1 LIRLERHQI
10 HHALPGVRWDGQNTS
25 AWIEGV
31 GLHTGAATRVRFRS
45 TPGEA
50 VRIVC
55 DGVRIPLLA
64 EFVRNTQ
71 LATQIG
77 FEGVSVST
85 TEHLLAA
92 LHILGHWT
100 GFEIEV
106 EGPEIPILDG
116 SALGWA
122 LVLQHVTPESAP
134 IRFVPPE
141 IAVEVRGGY
150 VGLENIADD
159 VPAQLNV
166 SIGFAHP
173 DINDQRWIAD
183 ELRWLEL
190 LDARTFAFAHD
201 LERLL
206 ATGRGMG
213 FNNENAIVFSKEGPS
228 LPLRGFDEPV
238 RHKALDL
245 LGDLYLVGK
254 PLQALVVAERPSHEA
269 NVALALELRSFVR
282 HA

>member
-1 LIRLERHQI
+1 MIRLERHHTHQ
-10 HHALPGVRWDGQNTS
+10 AQTTVRWDGQNTS
-25 AWIEGV
+25 AWVEGV
-31 GLHTGAATRVRFRS
+31 GIHTGAATRVRFRS

-50 VRIVC
+50 VCIVR
-55 DGVRIPLLA
+55 DGVRIALLA
-64 EFVRNTQ
+64 ENVRNTQ
-71 LATQIG
+71 LATQICA
-77 FEGVSVST
+77 EGVSVST

-100 GFEIEV
+100 GFEIQV
-106 EGPEIPILDG
+106 EGPEVPILDG
-116 SALGWA
+116 SALGWS
-122 LVLQHVTPESAP
+122 LVLQDVIPEVAP
-134 IRFVPPE
+134 ARIVPPE

-150 VGLENIADD
+150 VGLENIAGDL
-159 VPAQLNV
+159 PARLNV

-183 ELRWLEL
+183 ELSWRDL

-213 FNNENAIVFSKEGPS
+213 FNNENAIVFSKKGPS
-228 LPLRGFDEPV
+228 LALRGFDEPV

-245 LGDLYLVGK
+245 LGDLYLVGA

-282 HA
+282 HS

>member
-1 LIRLERHQI
+1 LIRLERHQT
-10 HHALPGVRWDGQNTS
+10 HHAQTTVRWDGQNTS

-31 GLHTGAATRVRFRS
+31 GIHTGAATRVRFCS

-50 VRIVC
+50 VCIVR

-64 EFVRNTQ
+64 ENVRNTQ
-71 LATQIG
+71 LATQISAQ
-77 FEGVSVST
+77 GVSVST

-100 GFEIEV
+100 GFEIQV
-106 EGPEIPILDG
+106 EGPEVPILDG
-116 SALGWA
+116 SALGWS
-122 LVLQHVTPESAP
+122 LVLQDVIPETAP
-134 IRFVPPE
+134 ARIVPPE

-150 VGLENIADD
+150 VGLENISEGL
-159 VPAQLNV
+159 PARLNV

-183 ELRWLEL
+183 ELSWRDL

-245 LGDLYLVGK
+245 LGDLYLVGA

-282 HA
+282 HS

>member
-1 LIRLERHQI
+1 MIRLERHHTHQ
-10 HHALPGVRWDGQNTS
+10 AQTTVRWDGQNTS
-25 AWIEGV
+25 AWVEGV
-31 GLHTGAATRVRFRS
+31 GIHTGAATRVRFRS

-50 VRIVC
+50 VCIVR
-55 DGVRIPLLA
+55 DGVRIALLA
-64 EFVRNTQ
+64 ENVRNTQ
-71 LATQIG
+71 LATQICA
-77 FEGVSVST
+77 EGVSVST

-100 GFEIEV
+100 GFEIQV
-106 EGPEIPILDG
+106 EGPEVPILDG
-116 SALGWA
+116 SALGWS
-122 LVLQHVTPESAP
+122 LVLQDVIPEVAP
-134 IRFVPPE
+134 ARIVPPE

-150 VGLENIADD
+150 VGLENIAQDL
-159 VPAQLNV
+159 PARLNV

-183 ELRWLEL
+183 ELSWRDL

-228 LPLRGFDEPV
+228 LALRGFDEPV

-245 LGDLYLVGK
+245 LGDLYLVGA

-282 HA
+282 HS

>member
-1 LIRLERHQI
+1 LIRLERNHL
-10 HHALPGVRWDGQNTS
+10 HAQPEIRWDGRNTS

-31 GLHTGAATRVRFRS
+31 GIHTGAATRVRFCS

-50 VRIVC
+50 VCIVR

-64 EFVRNTQ
+64 ENVRNTQ
-71 LATQIG
+71 LATQISAQ
-77 FEGVSVST
+77 GVSVST

-106 EGPEIPILDG
+106 EGPEVPILDG
-116 SALGWA
+116 SALGWS
-122 LVLQHVTPESAP
+122 LVLQDVIPEVAP
-134 IRFVPPE
+134 ARIVPPE

-150 VGLENIADD
+150 VGLENIAEDL
-159 VPAQLNV
+159 PARLNV

-173 DINDQRWIAD
+173 DINDQHWIAD
-183 ELRWLEL
+183 ELSWRDL

-245 LGDLYLVGK
+245 LGDLYLVGA
-254 PLQALVVAERPSHEA
+254 PVQALVVAERPSHEA

-282 HA
+282 HS

>member
-1 LIRLERHQI
+1 MIRLERHQT

-31 GLHTGAATRVRFRS
+31 GLHTGVATRVRFRR

-55 DGVRIPLLA
+55 AGVRIPLLA

-77 FEGVSVST
+77 FQGVGVST

-122 LVLQHVTPESAP
+122 LVLQHVTPEPAP
-134 IRFVPPE
+134 VRFVPPE

-183 ELRWLEL
+183 ELRWPEL

-213 FNNENAIVFSKEGPS
+213 FNNENAIVFSKAGPS

-282 HA
+282 H

>member
-1 LIRLERHQI
+1 LIRLERNLAQPQP
-10 HHALPGVRWDGQNTS
+10 ATRWDGIRTS

-50 VRIVC
+50 VQIVR

-64 EFVRNTQ
+64 ENVLNTQ
-71 LATQIG
+71 LATQVG
-77 FEGVSVST
+77 ADGVSVST

-92 LHILGHWT
+92 LHILGHWS
-100 GFEIEV
+100 GFEIHV

-122 LVLQHVTPESAP
+122 LPARLA
-134 IRFVPPE
+134 PPE

-150 VGLENIADD
+150 VGLESVTDD
-159 VPAQLNV
+159 LASRLDV

-173 DINDQRWIAD
+173 DINDQRWVAD
-183 ELRWLEL
+183 QQNWPEL

-245 LGDLYLVGK
+245 LGDLYLVGG
-254 PLQALVVAERPSHEA
+254 PLQAIVVAERPSHEA
-269 NVALALELRSFVR
+269 NVALALELRSFI
-282 HA
+282 HHT